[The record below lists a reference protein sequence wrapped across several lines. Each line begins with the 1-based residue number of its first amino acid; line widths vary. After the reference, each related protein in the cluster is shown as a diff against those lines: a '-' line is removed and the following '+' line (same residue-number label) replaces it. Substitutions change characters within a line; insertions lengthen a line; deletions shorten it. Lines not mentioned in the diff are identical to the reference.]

1 MRPER
6 ATFWY
11 RRMSMVYAISAW
23 GALGSAIFLTRRQK
37 EPGYGEEQKDGW
49 RDEAPLA
56 TCEDSDFDREISEPL
71 DEPHLQ
77 TFVKNPNSFMS
88 VTQRI
93 TDHLKSWIGGP
104 GPQS

>member
-1 MRPER
+1 MRPEQ

-11 RRMSMVYAISAW
+11 RRMSVVYAIGAW
-23 GALGSAIFLTRRQK
+23 WVLGSAIFFTRSQK

-49 RDEAPLA
+49 RDEAPLS
-56 TCEDSDFDREISEPL
+56 TCEDSDLDREISETLEGPYV
-71 DEPHLQ
+71 Q
-77 TFVKNPNSFMS
+77 TFAKYPNNFIS

-93 TDHLKSWIGGP
+93 TDYLKSWTGGP

>member
-1 MRPER
+1 MRPEQ
-6 ATFWY
+6 AVYWY
-11 RRMSMVYAISAW
+11 RRMSMVYAFGAW
-23 GALGSAIFLTRRQK
+23 LVLGSAIFLTRRQK

-56 TCEDSDFDREISEPL
+56 TCEDSDFDREISESL
-71 DEPHLQ
+71 DEPHVQ
-77 TFVKNPNSFMS
+77 TSVKYPNSFIS

-93 TDHLKSWIGGP
+93 TDHLKSWTGGP